1 MLQQRQKLIL
11 QLLQAL
17 GGDVANTDFQK
28 LLFLFT
34 REFQDTP
41 VYDFV
46 PYKYGGFSFTSYADK
61 RRLSERGLLEDDDC
75 NWRITASGQHQ
86 ARPDRPMAV
95 ALHRFCRM
103 YGALRGNALL
113 ASVYRRYPYY
123 AT

>member
-61 RRLSERGLLEDDDC
+61 RRLSERGLLEDGWVTRATGDDGR
-75 NWRITASGQHQ
+75 NVIVSGPCDGGSPGTVNGP
-86 ARPDRPMAV
+86 AFP
-95 ALHRFCRM
+95 
-103 YGALRGNALL
+103 
-113 ASVYRRYPYY
+113 
-123 AT
+123 